1 MAKIDFSKIE
11 GYAEMTAEQKL
22 AALEN
27 YEFDDKAVEYS
38 KLKQAFDAAASDAAS
53 WKHKYQ
59 STLDEQ
65 TRAAAEKEE
74 ADKLIRDELESLR
87 KDKQYQG
94 YKAQFLETGYGK
106 ELAEESAQ
114 AMVDGDTN
122 RLFQNLQTFITE
134 NAKSIEAKAM
144 NRQPGLTP
152 GEVPSKQMM
161 EEAEK
166 QKLRSYFG
174 L

>member
-11 GYAEMTAEQKL
+11 GYADMTAEQKL

-27 YEFDDKAVEYS
+27 YEFDDGSIEYS
-38 KLKQAFDAAASDAAS
+38 KLKKAFDTAASDAAS
-53 WKHKYQ
+53 WKRKYQ

-74 ADKLIRDELESLR
+74 RERQIQEELDTLR
-87 KDKQYQG
+87 KDKALQG
-94 YKAQFLETGYGK
+94 YKNQFLETGYSK

-134 NAKSIEAKAM
+134 KAKSIEAAAM

-152 GEVPSKQMM
+152 GAVPSQQMM

>member
-1 MAKIDFSKIE
+1 MAKIDIAKIE

-22 AALEN
+22 NALEN
-27 YEFDDKAVEYS
+27 YEFDDGSIEYS
-38 KLKQAFDAAASDAAS
+38 KLKKAFDVAASDAAS
-53 WKHKYQ
+53 WKRKYQ

-74 ADKLIRDELESLR
+74 SDRLLREEVETLR
-87 KDKQYQG
+87 KDKQFQG
-94 YKAQFLETGYGK
+94 FKNQFLETGYGK

-122 RLFQNLQTFITE
+122 RLFQNLQAFIKARSSE
-134 NAKSIEAKAM
+134 IEAAAM
-144 NRQPGLTP
+144 NKQPGLTT
-152 GEVPSKQMM
+152 GEIPSGKMA